1 LNALL
6 GIFQIPDLR
15 KKLLITLG
23 LLIVYRMGT
32 FITMPGIDSGAVSQL
47 FEQFNQ
53 QSAGVGKMM
62 GMVNMFS
69 GGALKNASIFALGIM
84 PYITASILFQILTTM
99 LPALKQM
106 QKDGESGRRKINQYT
121 RYATLALCTF
131 QSFVICRGLEAL
143 ENGALVPN
151 PGFLSFVLIGMISLT
166 TGTII
171 VMWLGEMITEFG
183 LGNGI
188 SIIIMVGI
196 ISALPSGIQAFATQ
210 LQDGSGAVNY
220 GTLAFLLGFFFVV
233 TIAIIYTTLGQR
245 RIPIRQNRRAGA
257 ASGDTARAQ
266 YLPLKVNMAGVIPII
281 FAQAMIMFPSILASI
296 PSLEVI
302 GRYFQHGSVAYNVFY
317 LGLFIFF
324 CYFYTA
330 MIFNPEEMA
339 ENMKQG
345 GTFIPGIRPGIE
357 TQTYFENLLVKITT
371 FGALVLALIAVIP
384 QFLTAQFQISF
395 ALAGIFGGTGLLIVV
410 GVALDLIQKVEGHL
424 YSRNFSAMLESD
436 RIGAGV

>member
-1 LNALL
+1 
-6 GIFQIPDLR
+6 
-15 KKLLITLG
+15 
-23 LLIVYRMGT
+23 
-32 FITMPGIDSGAVSQL
+32 
-47 FEQFNQ
+47 
-53 QSAGVGKMM
+53 
-62 GMVNMFS
+62 
-69 GGALKNASIFALGIM
+69 
-84 PYITASILFQILTTM
+84 
-99 LPALKQM
+99 
-106 QKDGESGRRKINQYT
+106 
-121 RYATLALCTF
+121 
-131 QSFVICRGLEAL
+131 L

-317 LGLFIFF
+317 LGLIIFF

>member
-1 LNALL
+1 MKALL
-6 GIFQIPDLR
+6 GIFQVPELR
-15 KKLLITLG
+15 KKLFVTLA

-47 FEQFNQ
+47 FESFNDQ
-53 QSAGVGKMM
+53 AAGVGKMM

-121 RYATLALCTF
+121 RYATLGLCTF

-143 ENGALVPN
+143 ENGALVPM
-151 PGFLSFVLIGMISLT
+151 PGFFFVLIGMISLT

-188 SIIIMVGI
+188 SIIIMAGI
-196 ISALPSGIQAFATQ
+196 LAELPSGIQAFAAQ
-210 LQDGSGAVNY
+210 LNDGSGAVNY
-220 GTLAFLLGFFFVV
+220 GTLAFLLAFYFAV
-233 TIAIIYTTLGQR
+233 TIAIVYTTLGQR

-257 ASGDTARAQ
+257 ASGTTARAQ

-281 FAQAMIMFPSILASI
+281 FAQAMIMFPSIIASI

-302 GRYFQHGSVAYNVFY
+302 GKYFQPGSVVYNVFY
-317 LGLFIFF
+317 IGLIVFF

-330 MIFNPEEMA
+330 MIFNPEEMS

-345 GTFIPGIRPGIE
+345 GTFIPGIRPGVE

-371 FGALVLALIAVIP
+371 FGALVLAIIAVIP

-424 YSRNFSAMLESD
+424 YSRNFSAMLQSD
-436 RIGAGV
+436 RVGAGI